1 MDGWLMVTHVERH
14 VPGEAVVGG
23 LAQLP
28 PLTYFSPVPLMI
40 GAVFFNANELF
51 HRNIMK

>member
-1 MDGWLMVTHVERH
+1 V
-14 VPGEAVVGG
+14 A

-28 PLTYFSPVPLMI
+28 PPRTHFSPVPLMI

-51 HRNIMK
+51 HKKNHKKREWNIAIHGFVLS